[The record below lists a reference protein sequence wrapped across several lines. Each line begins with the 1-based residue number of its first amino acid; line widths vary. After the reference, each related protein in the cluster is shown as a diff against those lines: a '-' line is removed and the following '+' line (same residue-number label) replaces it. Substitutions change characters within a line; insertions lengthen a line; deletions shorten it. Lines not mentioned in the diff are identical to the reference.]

1 MHLDLTYLPCE
12 DRMLLTVRG
21 KAAWLL
27 TRKLLV
33 RVVVAWLKKLE
44 LVDLPH
50 VGFELG
56 KRNIELEHSLSLE
69 FDDLRSVELPNTSP
83 PDTPLLS
90 EVTLRV
96 DSFGA
101 TVVLRGGKQ
110 TVGLTMTRKEAH
122 LVLEMLAFKA
132 RSAGWATA
140 VAWPDWLGYH
150 RKTL

>member
-33 RVVVAWLKKLE
+33 RVVIAWLKKLE
-44 LVDLPH
+44 LVDLPN

-56 KRNIELEHSLSLE
+56 ERSIELEHSLSLE
-69 FDDLRSVELPNTSP
+69 FDELRSVELPSTPP

-96 DSFGA
+96 DSLSA
-101 TVVLRGGKQ
+101 TIVLRGGSQ
-110 TVGLTMTRKEAH
+110 SVGLKMTRKEAH

-132 RSAGWATA
+132 RSAGWTA
-140 VAWPDWLGYH
+140 AVTWPGWLGDH
-150 RKTL
+150 RKTP